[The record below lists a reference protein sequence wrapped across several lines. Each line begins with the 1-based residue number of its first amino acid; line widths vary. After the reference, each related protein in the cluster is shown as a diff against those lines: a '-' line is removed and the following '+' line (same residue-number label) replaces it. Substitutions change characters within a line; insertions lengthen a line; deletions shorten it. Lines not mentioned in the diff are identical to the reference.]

1 VTAPQPGVFAQGT
14 RAHHY
19 LQFDVRPDA
28 DPDDVLAALRSL
40 REPPVTAGGAN
51 LVIGFGTRLWR
62 QLAPDDTPDGLH
74 DFAGI
79 TGPAGHAPATQHD
92 VWLWTHGTNS
102 DVVVDVARA
111 AVAALASVATLAHE
125 LPAFVYQDSR
135 DFFGFIDGTENPPI
149 WEAHLVVPI
158 PDGEPGAGG
167 TFAFVQQWR
176 HDLARFDANPEAE
189 QEGVIGRTKPDSVEL
204 DDDVRPPTAH
214 ISRTVI
220 EADDGEELEIYRRST
235 PWGTATE
242 QGLNFV
248 AFTNDLSII
257 ETMLAR
263 MFGTA
268 GDGLQDRLLEFTT
281 PLTGA
286 NYFVPSLDALYG
298 VFTPN

>member
-1 VTAPQPGVFAQGT
+1 
-14 RAHHY
+14 
-19 LQFDVRPDA
+19 
-28 DPDDVLAALRSL
+28 
-40 REPPVTAGGAN
+40 
-51 LVIGFGTRLWR
+51 
-62 QLAPDDTPDGLH
+62 
-74 DFAGI
+74 
-79 TGPAGHAPATQHD
+79 
-92 VWLWTHGTNS
+92 
-102 DVVVDVARA
+102 
-111 AVAALASVATLAHE
+111 VATLAHE

-176 HDLARFDANPEAE
+176 HDLGRFDANPEAE
-189 QEGVIGRTKPDSVEL
+189 QEAVIGRTKPDSVEL

-220 EADDGEELEIYRRST
+220 EDDDGEELEIYRRST
-235 PWGTATE
+235 PWGNATE

-248 AFTNDLSII
+248 AFTNDLSIV

-268 GDGLQDRLLEFTT
+268 GDGLHDRLLEFTT